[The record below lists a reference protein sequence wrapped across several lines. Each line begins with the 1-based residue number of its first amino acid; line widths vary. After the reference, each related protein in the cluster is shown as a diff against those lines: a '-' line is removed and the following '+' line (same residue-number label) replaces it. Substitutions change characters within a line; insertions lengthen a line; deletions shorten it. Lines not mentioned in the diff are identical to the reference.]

1 MHKIEI
7 AHKIEDEI
15 IELNNVTGKLK
26 FITNQIPDT
35 HLSRDLNDE
44 VNVLVN
50 HKKRLIKLVT
60 TIIDSVKLDTAP
72 SKVIHKLEISHKIE
86 DETLELNYIITKLK
100 FIRNQI
106 PDSHLASD
114 LNDEIRALVDHKKRL
129 GNVVTTII
137 EDSKLKNEPL
147 GK

>member
-1 MHKIEI
+1 MHKLEI

-15 IELNNVTGKLK
+15 IELNY
-26 FITNQIPDT
+26 
-35 HLSRDLNDE
+35 
-44 VNVLVN
+44 
-50 HKKRLIKLVT
+50 
-60 TIIDSVKLDTAP
+60 TIA
-72 SKVIHKLEISHKIE
+72 
-86 DETLELNYIITKLK
+86 KLK

-114 LNDEIRALVDHKKRL
+114 LNDEIHTLVKHKKRL

-147 GK
+147 TK